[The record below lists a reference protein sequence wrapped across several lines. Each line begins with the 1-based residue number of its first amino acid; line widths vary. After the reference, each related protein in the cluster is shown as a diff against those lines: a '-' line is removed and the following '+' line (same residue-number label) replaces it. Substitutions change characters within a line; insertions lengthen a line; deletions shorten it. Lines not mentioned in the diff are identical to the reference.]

1 MPNLN
6 LEILPGSFGVTRLA
20 PVLPTPDWATRGTF
34 TSVTRTTEELS
45 IVGPEENVPPE
56 AECERDWRCL
66 RVVGPLDFSMVGILA
81 ALLVPLART
90 GIAVFVVSTFA
101 TDYLLV
107 KADQLEP
114 GVRALELAGHRVT
127 TIDASEQT

>member
-1 MPNLN
+1 MPTLN
-6 LEILPGSFGVTRLA
+6 LEVLPGSFGVTTLA
-20 PVLPTPDWATRGTF
+20 PGLPTPAWATRGAF

-45 IVGPEENVPPE
+45 IVGPEEYVPPE
-56 AECERDWRCL
+56 AECERGWRCL

-81 ALLVPLART
+81 ALLVPLARS
-90 GIAVFVVSTFA
+90 GVAVFVVSTFA

-114 GVRALELAGHRVT
+114 GVRALEGTGHRVT
-127 TIDASEQT
+127 FCDACEQT